1 MPTRTD
7 PTGDRSSDCPARP
20 RQAITWTKEEFTGGC
35 NGVRWHARLLPI
47 GNGFWIERWKDK
59 RGVKQPWTLVCHGFG
74 YRQPLNA
81 KSRPPR
87 QKLCASSPSNCPPP
101 SAA

>member
-1 MPTRTD
+1 MGSR
-7 PTGDRSSDCPARP
+7 GDFMGSRDIKGKA
-20 RQAITWTKEEFTGGC
+20 
-35 NGVRWHARLLPI
+35 PI

-101 SAA
+101 PSAA